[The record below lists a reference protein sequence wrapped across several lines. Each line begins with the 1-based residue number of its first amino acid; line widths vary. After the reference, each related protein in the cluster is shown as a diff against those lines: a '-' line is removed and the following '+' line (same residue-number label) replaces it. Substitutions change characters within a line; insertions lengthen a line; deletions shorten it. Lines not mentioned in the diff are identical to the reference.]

1 MRITFLGTG
10 TSQGV
15 PVIGC
20 ECEVCKSENK
30 KDKRLIEL
38 NKAILSGFVKI
49 AS

>member
-10 TSQGV
+10 TSQGI

-30 KDKRLIEL
+30 KVKRLRSSVLIEEDD
-38 NKAILSGFVKI
+38 
-49 AS
+49 